1 MMRAGFIFNIAGMI
15 VTMGV
20 LMPVAA
26 GQ

>member
-1 MMRAGFIFNIAGMI
+1 MMRAGFIFNISGMI
-15 VTMGV
+15 VIMGV